1 MHDLVR
7 PSLQSPRDFL
17 WVAEAAV
24 GTLSLSRALMVCY
37 ATARRKMSPSKIA
50 AVLLLS
56 SLIAL
61 CACRR
66 EATYEPLKLGGPAA
80 ERPAR

>member
-1 MHDLVR
+1 M
-7 PSLQSPRDFL
+7 
-17 WVAEAAV
+17 
-24 GTLSLSRALMVCY
+24 GT
-37 ATARRKMSPSKIA
+37 SKIA

-66 EATYEPLKLGGPAA
+66 EAIYEPLKLGGPTA

>member
-1 MHDLVR
+1 MVR
-7 PSLQSPRDFL
+7 
-17 WVAEAAV
+17 
-24 GTLSLSRALMVCY
+24 Y
-37 ATARRKMSPSKIA
+37 ATARRKMSSSKIA
-50 AVLLLS
+50 TVLLLS

-66 EATYEPLKLGGPAA
+66 EAIYEPLKLGGPAA

>member
-1 MHDLVR
+1 M
-7 PSLQSPRDFL
+7 
-17 WVAEAAV
+17 AEAAV
-24 GTLSLSRALMVCY
+24 GNLSLSRALMVRY
-37 ATARRKMSPSKIA
+37 ATARGKMSPSKIA

-66 EATYEPLKLGGPAA
+66 EATYEPLKLGVPAA

>member
-1 MHDLVR
+1 MLDLSTAVIAI
-7 PSLQSPRDFL
+7 SRDFL

-24 GTLSLSRALMVCY
+24 GNLSLSRALMVRY

>member
-1 MHDLVR
+1 MHGLER
-7 PSLQSPRDFL
+7 PLLQSSRDFL
-17 WVAEAAV
+17 WVAEADV
-24 GTLSLSRALMVCY
+24 RNLRLSRAFMVRY
-37 ATARRKMSPSKIA
+37 ATARRKMSSSKIA
-50 AVLLLS
+50 TVLLLS

-66 EATYEPLKLGGPAA
+66 EATYEPLKLGGPTA